1 MGGQDVL
8 HVGLD
13 VEKNPITRS
22 LCSILVILMFHSL
35 FETKHMLYWQMQGSS
50 IGKPLLQIRRN
61 KWYQNH
67 VAHNMARKMPME
79 NNTIV
84 WRMMSSLMWHLL
96 NE

>member
-67 VAHNMARKMPME
+67 VAHNMARKNADGE
-79 NNTIV
+79 QYH
-84 WRMMSSLMWHLL
+84 SLAHDVELDVAPPQ
-96 NE
+96 